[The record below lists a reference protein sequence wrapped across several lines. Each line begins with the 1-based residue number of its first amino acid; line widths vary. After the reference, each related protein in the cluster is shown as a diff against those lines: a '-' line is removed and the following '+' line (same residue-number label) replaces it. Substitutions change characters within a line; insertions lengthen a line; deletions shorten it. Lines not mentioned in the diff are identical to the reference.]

1 MNITSEKYIER
12 LNELSRKKKAL
23 LFDILKLTQ
32 AQTEAI
38 TEDGIDG
45 LNRLIN
51 DKQSIIDDIGKLD
64 EEFGTYYQR
73 LKSTMEITHLEQLDD
88 TKLEGS
94 ASEGA
99 RQLKSL
105 TSEILNVIRD
115 ISEIEKI
122 NSQKSN
128 KLLEQFGN
136 EIKKI
141 NQGKIAN
148 NAYKSGAASAPSYF
162 LDKKK

>member
-12 LNELSRKKKAL
+12 LNELLQKKKAL
-23 LFDILKLTQ
+23 LLDILTLTQ

-38 TEDGIDG
+38 TEEGLDG
-45 LNRLIN
+45 LNKLID
-51 DKQSIIDDIGKLD
+51 DKQAIIDGINKLD

-73 LKSTMEITHLEQLDD
+73 LKSTLGITRLDQLDAA
-88 TKLEGS
+88 KLEGG
-94 ASEGA
+94 ASDGA
-99 RQLKSL
+99 KQLKSL
-105 TSEILNVIRD
+105 TAEILDVVRD
-115 ISEIEKI
+115 ISEIEKV

-128 KLLEQFGN
+128 KLLGQFGN

-141 NQGKIAN
+141 NQGKKAN

-162 LDKKK
+162 IDKKK